1 MRLLVTAIG
10 KRVQLIKHLRKH
22 FEVIGIDCSELVPA
36 RFFVSSFYQ
45 TVRFSEDSYID
56 KLLDICQ
63 KEKVNIILPLYEQEF
78 ILLDAYRKQLKAIGT
93 FLMLSNKTV
102 LATCND
108 KWATYK
114 FFLDN
119 DINTPKSYISL
130 EEGYNFPLFI
140 KPRTGMG
147 SQQAFKANNTEELY
161 FYFNR
166 IKNPIVQEFV
176 EGKEYTIDCICGM
189 DGRPVSVVPRER
201 LEVRAGEVSKSRT
214 CKDAAIIDAAVDVC
228 EKLGAIG
235 PITIQCIKTA
245 QGDIKFIEIN
255 PRVGGGVP
263 LTFEAGVDYGTILKK
278 MAMGEKVEPLIG
290 QFKEITMLRYDE
302 AVFI

>member
-1 MRLLVTAIG
+1 
-10 KRVQLIKHLRKH
+10 
-22 FEVIGIDCSELVPA
+22 
-36 RFFVSSFYQ
+36 
-45 TVRFSEDSYID
+45 
-56 KLLDICQ
+56 
-63 KEKVNIILPLYEQEF
+63 
-78 ILLDAYRKQLKAIGT
+78 
-93 FLMLSNKTV
+93 
-102 LATCND
+102 
-108 KWATYK
+108 
-114 FFLDN
+114 
-119 DINTPKSYISL
+119 
-130 EEGYNFPLFI
+130 
-140 KPRTGMG
+140 MG
-147 SQQAFKANNTEELY
+147 SQQAFKVNNTEELY